1 MTLALRG
8 GELAA
13 DEEECGEEGKDGG
26 EDADNERA
34 CERSVVGLVDR
45 RIALG
50 TRRAI
55 DKPGF
60 DGSK

>member
-1 MTLALRG
+1 MILAVRG
-8 GELAA
+8 GELVA
-13 DEEECGEEGKDGG
+13 DEEECGEEGNNGG
-26 EDADNERA
+26 EGVDNERA

-55 DKPGF
+55 GKPGF